1 MVLMTGAGR
10 LAVNLATG
18 GKRACGQIGHKT
30 KWIYGGAKRPGWV
43 VG

>member
-18 GKRACGQIGHKT
+18 AGRLVGKLAT
-30 KWIYGGAKRPGWV
+30 KQSGFMAGPRGLAG
-43 VG
+43 